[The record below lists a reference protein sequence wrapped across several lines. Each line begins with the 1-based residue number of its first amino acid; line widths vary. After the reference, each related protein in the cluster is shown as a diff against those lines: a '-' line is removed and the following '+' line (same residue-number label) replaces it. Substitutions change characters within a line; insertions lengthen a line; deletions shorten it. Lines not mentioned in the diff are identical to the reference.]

1 MNYWYFAL
9 GLLAGLLIPIQAAI
23 NTNLGTLFGKQPLV
37 AAFFSFL
44 VGTVML
50 GVAVLIKADLSAISQ
65 GFSSLTISDMW
76 KWVGGAMG
84 AFFVFTS
91 IFLAP
96 KIGVAN
102 MMFLFILGQLI
113 MAMVIDSLGLFG
125 LPVQSV
131 HWTKIVGLVAMI
143 ASVAFFMM
151 GKKWVE

>member
-1 MNYWYFAL
+1 MNYGYLGL
-9 GLLAGLLIPIQAAI
+9 GLLVGLVLPMQAGI
-23 NTNLGTLFGKQPLV
+23 NNNLGVLFGKQPLV

-44 VGTVML
+44 VGTVVL
-50 GVAVLIKADLSAISQ
+50 GVAVLLKADLSAISQ
-65 GFSSLTISDMW
+65 GFSSLTLTDTW

-113 MAMVIDSLGLFG
+113 MAMVIDSLGWFG
-125 LPVQSV
+125 LPVQTI
-131 HWTKIVGLVAMI
+131 HWTKIVGLVAMV
-143 ASVAFFMM
+143 ASVALFMM
-151 GKKWVE
+151 GKKWVD